1 MINVVGNME
10 PNYSGSPLRIQNRS
24 FGPWVGALGVSQVR
38 GAEGEELPLG
48 RPEDYSRLLED
59 DPVDGGKERFAFG
72 VVLELVAAAFV

>member
-10 PNYSGSPLRIQNRS
+10 PNYSGSPLRIQDRS
-24 FGPWVGALGVSQVR
+24 FCPWVGALSSSQVR
-38 GAEGEELPLG
+38 RAESEELPLG

-59 DPVDGGKERFAFG
+59 DPVNGGEERFALG